1 MQDIFPQ
8 QLLKL
13 RTKKQLSQTE
23 LAQRLYVSRQAVSK
37 WENGDADPSID
48 KLILLAKI
56 FNVSL
61 DHLILGIP
69 DHNNLILQLNH
80 IAMTFNAPV
89 LKDIN
94 LSIFNNERI
103 ALLGSNGTGKT
114 TLVKIIEDELTPTNG
129 TVEWQINKKDFLNI
143 MPQNDLL
150 IPALKVKEQIALAA
164 QISKVNNSERINRL
178 LEQFNLKSQ
187 QNTLIAKLS
196 GGQKRR
202 LSLIVSTIRQS
213 KLLILD
219 EPTVGMDLE
228 SIDYFWQ
235 FIDQVTGSIMV
246 ITHDFNQIDKFFS
259 RVLLLKDG
267 QISYDVSVKEIHQH
281 NQSIEQW
288 YRQVNQ

>member
-13 RTKKQLSQTE
+13 RTEKQLSQTE
-23 LAQRLYVSRQAVSK
+23 LARRLYVSRQAVSK

-56 FNVSL
+56 FKVSL

-80 IAMTFNAPV
+80 IAMTFNTPV

-103 ALLGSNGTGKT
+103 ALLGSNGAGKT
-114 TLVKIIEDELTPTNG
+114 TLVKIIEGALTPTNG
-129 TVEWQINKKDFLNI
+129 TVEWQINKKDSLNI

-164 QISKVNNSERINRL
+164 QISKVNNSEKINRL

-187 QNTLIAKLS
+187 QNTLVAKLS

-202 LSLIVSTIRQS
+202 LSLIVSTLRQS

-288 YRQVNQ
+288 YRQANQ

>member
-13 RTKKQLSQTE
+13 RTEKQLSQTE
-23 LAQRLYVSRQAVSK
+23 LARRLYVSRQAVSK

-129 TVEWQINKKDFLNI
+129 TVEWQINKKDFLNV

-267 QISYDVSVKEIHQH
+267 QISYDISVKEIHQH

>member
-13 RTKKQLSQTE
+13 RTEKQLSQTE
-23 LAQRLYVSRQAVSK
+23 LARRLYVSRQAVSK

-56 FNVSL
+56 FKVSL

-80 IAMTFNAPV
+80 IAMTFNTPV

-103 ALLGSNGTGKT
+103 ALLGSNGAGKT
-114 TLVKIIEDELTPTNG
+114 TLVKIIEGALMPTNS
-129 TVEWQINKKDFLNI
+129 TVEWQINKKDSLNI

-150 IPALKVKEQIALAA
+150 IPALKVKEQITLAA
-164 QISKVNNSERINRL
+164 QISKVNNSEKINRL

-187 QNTLIAKLS
+187 QNTLVAKLS

-202 LSLIVSTIRQS
+202 LSLIVSTLRQS

-288 YRQVNQ
+288 YRQANQ

>member
-13 RTKKQLSQTE
+13 RTEKQLSQTE
-23 LAQRLYVSRQAVSK
+23 LARRLYVSRQAVSK

-56 FNVSL
+56 FKVSL

-80 IAMTFNAPV
+80 IAMTFNTPV

-103 ALLGSNGTGKT
+103 ALLGSNGAGKT
-114 TLVKIIEDELTPTNG
+114 TLVKIIEGALTPTNG

-150 IPALKVKEQIALAA
+150 IPALKVKEQITLAA

-178 LEQFNLKSQ
+178 LEHFNLKSQ
-187 QNTLIAKLS
+187 QNTLVAKLS

-202 LSLIVSTIRQS
+202 LSLIISTLRQS

>member
-1 MQDIFPQ
+1 
-8 QLLKL
+8 
-13 RTKKQLSQTE
+13 
-23 LAQRLYVSRQAVSK
+23 
-37 WENGDADPSID
+37 
-48 KLILLAKI
+48 
-56 FNVSL
+56 
-61 DHLILGIP
+61 
-69 DHNNLILQLNH
+69 
-80 IAMTFNAPV
+80 
-89 LKDIN
+89 
-94 LSIFNNERI
+94 
-103 ALLGSNGTGKT
+103 
-114 TLVKIIEDELTPTNG
+114 
-129 TVEWQINKKDFLNI
+129 

-164 QISKVNNSERINRL
+164 QISKVSNSEKIDRL
-178 LEQFNLKSQ
+178 LERFNLKSQ
-187 QNTLIAKLS
+187 QNTLVAKLS

-202 LSLIVSTIRQS
+202 LSLIVSTLRQS

>member
-1 MQDIFPQ
+1 MQDTFPQ

-13 RTKKQLSQTE
+13 RTEKQLSQTE
-23 LAQRLYVSRQAVSK
+23 LARRLYVSRQAVSK

-56 FNVSL
+56 FKVSL

-80 IAMTFNAPV
+80 IAMTFNTPV
-89 LKDIN
+89 LKNIN

-103 ALLGSNGTGKT
+103 ALLGSNGAGKT
-114 TLVKIIEDELTPTNG
+114 TLVKIIEGALTPTNG

-164 QISKVNNSERINRL
+164 QISKVSNSEKIDRL
-178 LEQFNLKSQ
+178 LERFNLKSQ
-187 QNTLIAKLS
+187 QNTLVAKLS

-202 LSLIVSTIRQS
+202 LSLIVSTLRQS

>member
-13 RTKKQLSQTE
+13 RTEKQLSQTE
-23 LAQRLYVSRQAVSK
+23 LARRLYVSRQAVSK

-56 FNVSL
+56 FKVSL

-80 IAMTFNAPV
+80 IAMTFNTPV

-103 ALLGSNGTGKT
+103 ALLGSNGAGKT
-114 TLVKIIEDELTPTNG
+114 TLVKIIEGALTPTNG

-150 IPALKVKEQIALAA
+150 IPALKVKEQITLAA

-187 QNTLIAKLS
+187 QNTLVAKLS

-202 LSLIVSTIRQS
+202 LSLIVSTLRQS

>member
-1 MQDIFPQ
+1 MLF
-8 QLLKL
+8 
-13 RTKKQLSQTE
+13 RS
-23 LAQRLYVSRQAVSK
+23 
-37 WENGDADPSID
+37 
-48 KLILLAKI
+48 
-56 FNVSL
+56 
-61 DHLILGIP
+61 
-69 DHNNLILQLNH
+69 
-80 IAMTFNAPV
+80 
-89 LKDIN
+89 
-94 LSIFNNERI
+94 
-103 ALLGSNGTGKT
+103 GKT
-114 TLVKIIEDELTPTNG
+114 TLVKIIEGALTPTNG
-129 TVEWQINKKDFLNI
+129 TVEWQINKKDSLNI

-164 QISKVNNSERINRL
+164 QISKVNNSEKINRL

-187 QNTLIAKLS
+187 QNTLVAKLS

-202 LSLIVSTIRQS
+202 LSLIVSTLRQS

-288 YRQVNQ
+288 YRQANQ